1 MRYSIWRATSQMGRM
16 PDKQNH
22 RASER
27 FRVELIEADVDMAF
41 GLVDDAREEFHDGN
55 VEFARGALD
64 DAERVLTDIEERLG
78 KIDAE
83 HRAPFGPLV
92 DELRKALRAA
102 QSECA

>member
-1 MRYSIWRATSQMGRM
+1 M
-16 PDKQNH
+16 PNQHNH
-22 RASER
+22 RASDR
-27 FRVELIEADVDMAF
+27 IRVELIEADVDMAF

-55 VEFARGALD
+55 VEFARAALD
-64 DAERVLTDIEERLG
+64 DAQKVLTDIEDRLG

-92 DELRKALRAA
+92 DELRKAVRAA